1 MRYEHVY
8 AIPAYG
14 DSPYLESCIRSLKG
28 QSSPSP
34 ILLCTSTPSP
44 YLEGLAEKYALP
56 YHVRQGESGIAED
69 WNFAYAMAEGDWV
82 TIAHQDDVYHR
93 DYGARL
99 KQAIRRYRDMT
110 VFTTDYVIVKDGRL
124 ITGDAMLM
132 VKRLLRL
139 ALRLRCLAD
148 RTLIKRLPLMLGNSI
163 CCPAISY
170 NKRAL
175 GTPLI
180 KSGLAFAL
188 DWDCLDRL
196 ACEKGRFICE
206 ERPLLFYRV
215 HGGAATKACME
226 DDRRGREEREM
237 FSRYWPERVVRLLM
251 RGYRR
256 AYKEYD

>member
-139 ALRLRCLAD
+139 PLRLRCLAD

-180 KSGLAFAL
+180 KSGLEFAL
-188 DWDCLDRL
+188 DWD
-196 ACEKGRFICE
+196 
-206 ERPLLFYRV
+206 
-215 HGGAATKACME
+215 
-226 DDRRGREEREM
+226 
-237 FSRYWPERVVRLLM
+237 
-251 RGYRR
+251 
-256 AYKEYD
+256 